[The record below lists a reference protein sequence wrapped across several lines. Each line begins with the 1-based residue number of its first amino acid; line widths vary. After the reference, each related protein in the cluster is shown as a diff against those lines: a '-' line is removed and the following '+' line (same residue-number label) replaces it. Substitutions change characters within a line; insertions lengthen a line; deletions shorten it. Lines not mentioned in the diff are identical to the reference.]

1 MNATLR
7 SIISFVVSVICMALV
22 YLSMHTY
29 EINPK
34 GVVLPTTDK
43 IYPPYQGNV
52 TIYSSLTAPFNEIV
66 IGKISIEYHNVHF
79 TPDAENKVIEK
90 AKYLAAQ
97 SGGNGLIISTIGH
110 SVKSTPSFMQVI
122 AFQGTVIKT
131 NKQVIQ

>member
-1 MNATLR
+1 MNAALR
-7 SIISFVVSVICMALV
+7 SIICFVVSVICMTLI

-52 TIYSSLTAPFNEIV
+52 TIYSALTAPFNATV
-66 IGKISIEYHNVHF
+66 IGNISIEYHNVHF
-79 TPDAENKVIEK
+79 TLDAENKVIAK

-97 SGGNGLIISTIGH
+97 AGGNGLIISIGH
-110 SVKSTPSFMQVI
+110 SIKSTPSFMQVT
-122 AFQGTVIKT
+122 ALQGTVIKT
-131 NKQVIQ
+131 NKQVTQ